1 MESIHSEVSESL
13 VEAFRPDHTAILVHD
28 MQHDFCS
35 PGGTIFDRA
44 AKHPETIAAVVGELA
59 RLIAAARGNGVKIIY
74 LQQMHLANAADI
86 PPSHVEHLKSS
97 GLAGTIDD
105 IPCIKGTWG
114 HQILDQLTPEPH
126 DIIVDK
132 AAFNDFHNSMLDKVL
147 RVQGVE
153 TPILTGVSSHAG
165 VIGTYFGFLDHGYDF
180 FIARECVTGY
190 DPELHEA
197 AMSIMGPH
205 TVGVPEILAAWGGT
219 AR

>member
-1 MESIHSEVSESL
+1 MAPTHSNDQDSL
-13 VEAFRPDHTAILVHD
+13 IEALRPDRTAVLVHD

-35 PGGTIFDRA
+35 PGGTIYNRA

-59 RLIAAARGNGVKIIY
+59 RFIEAARGSGVKIIY

-86 PPSHVEHLKSS
+86 PPAHVEHLKSS

-114 HQILDQLTPEPH
+114 HQILDELAPEPH

-132 AAFNDFHNSMLDKVL
+132 AAFNDFHNSLLDKVL
-147 RVQGVE
+147 RVQGIE

-165 VIGTYFGFLDHGYDF
+165 VLGTFFGFLDHGYDF
-180 FIARECVTGY
+180 FMARECITGY

-197 AMSIMGPH
+197 AMAVMRPH
-205 TVGVPEILAAWGGT
+205 TLGVAEIIAAWRGT